1 MPEHVVSNLSEFL
14 QRYQVNGINAP
25 LIFESTLILKTKK
38 IVDLLSLV
46 FSLVILL
53 QFYIGSYFGKMIG
66 LETLQVIQTIYFARM
81 AIVSEDSS
89 FVNSLNKLKYTTV
102 GYSNPKLFYSDL
114 KFAKNDVYTS

>member
-1 MPEHVVSNLSEFL
+1 M
-14 QRYQVNGINAP
+14 
-25 LIFESTLILKTKK
+25 ILKTKK